1 MATWNADIPAL
12 ANQLSSDIPDIEENF
27 QELHDVITAITNGT
41 LGTTTAANFRVDV
54 LADASTMTSPVV
66 TTGFNDGTQAISWPT
81 NGMSAAKFMLGNSN
95 TIAWFYLNAAPPG
108 WKVLSTGADTVL
120 AVSGGAATYNA
131 NGGTAG
137 GDFDIATANMPAHT
151 HTKCT
156 LTAAGG
162 GSVNSAVYA
171 GYSGDTSGQT
181 FNTGSTGSGDGLYRP
196 AASIGKLFQLDT
208 A

>member
-1 MATWNADIPAL
+1 MATWNTDNPKLGNQI
-12 ANQLSSDIPDIEENF
+12 ANDIPDIEECL

-54 LADASTMTSPVV
+54 LADGANCGTAPTMTSPVV
-66 TTGFNDGTQAISWPT
+66 TTGFNDGTYAISWPT
-81 NGMSAAKFMLGNSN
+81 NGMAAAKFMLGNSN
-95 TIAWFYLNAAPPG
+95 TIAWFYLNTAPPG

-120 AVSGGAATYNA
+120 AVSGGTAAYNA

-137 GDFDIATANMPAHT
+137 GSFSMSTAQMPAHT
-151 HTKCT
+151 HTT
-156 LTAAGG
+156 GFEYGGTAGSGG
-162 GSVNSAVYA
+162 YAITGDYAINS
-171 GYSGDTSGQT
+171 S
-181 FNTGSTGSGDGLYRP
+181 STGSGDGTFRP